1 MGLKVTNLGIQK
13 NSSKN
18 EISFRKCLLITLSGL
33 TGLQNCLA
41 NAVEKHSELVIDKI
55 LALCLGDIDDQEIIQ
70 AGLNCVDV
78 IIESSCSNDWK
89 LDQTLI
95 ERLVEHVK
103 KFLYSTNEDLQATAL
118 SILIHVSDY
127 DISQQLKIELLVN
140 SILLATSK
148 HEQTKDQTFKYLT
161 KLTQVI

>member
-1 MGLKVTNLGIQK
+1 M
-13 NSSKN
+13 
-18 EISFRKCLLITLSGL
+18 LITLSGL

-89 LDQTLI
+89 LDHTLI

-127 DISQQLKIELLVN
+127 EISQQLKIELLVN